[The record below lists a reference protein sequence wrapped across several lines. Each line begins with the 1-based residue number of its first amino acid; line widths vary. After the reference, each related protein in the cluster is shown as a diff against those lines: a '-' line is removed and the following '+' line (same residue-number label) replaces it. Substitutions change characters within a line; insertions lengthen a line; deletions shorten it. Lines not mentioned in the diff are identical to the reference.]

1 MVKPRWGTQSKLV
14 PAKTHILGRTLDR
27 RVVLASAAGAI
38 AAIGAGAYGAAALLS
53 DGGEQAGTPES
64 GAPVSQPA
72 TTAKSAAPTL
82 NAPTVISSRKQTVAN
97 LADGTAL
104 VSSPKLPL
112 FGVGENDLPGLF
124 DGSTADWSEIGSP
137 ASIAVTPVA
146 LADNVPSGM
155 TPAETFGGYDEL
167 AAYLWDNP
175 GAVAVV
181 PVDQVDFRANVLSV
195 QGFDPLRDQQGDAT
209 PIRVAFVGDI
219 VPGRNV
225 SAKIAYY
232 GNDWVRPFRKIAS
245 ELKSYDTVI
254 ANLEGNVSANIP
266 APTDPHTFSFVSD
279 PQFIEGLVYGGIDA
293 VSLANNHSVWNDDGW
308 GLSAFN
314 DTRAA
319 LDQYGIPYFGAGDDL
334 SQASAPWVI
343 ENKGLTVAIYGV
355 DGVTANNEQTAGVLA
370 DYVGATND
378 GGGTNPFSTDQFTSD
393 IQALASQY
401 DVVIP
406 YFHMGV
412 EYIPTPPDWALQ
424 GARTAIDAGATMVV
438 TNHPHLIQGM
448 EVYDGKPIV
457 YSVGNFVFDQMF
469 SNEVRTG
476 SILEIVLQNGKVV
489 GLRPK
494 GVEIVDFHQPRLM
507 TAGEHASLMDRF
519 WASSRMI
526 SG

>member
-1 MVKPRWGTQSKLV
+1 MDKPK
-14 PAKTHILGRTLDR
+14 
-27 RVVLASAAGAI
+27 
-38 AAIGAGAYGAAALLS
+38 
-53 DGGEQAGTPES
+53 S
-64 GAPVSQPA
+64 GA
-72 TTAKSAAPTL
+72 
-82 NAPTVISSRKQTVAN
+82 NAPTSTGVSNRVITRRNAVKTTAAAAAAFGLRARAPRLISANRQAVAN
-97 LADGTAL
+97 LTDGSAVVT
-104 VSSPKLPL
+104 SPKLPL
-112 FGVGENDLPGLF
+112 WGVGENDLPGLYN
-124 DGSTADWSEIGSP
+124 GSTTDWANLGSP
-137 ASIAVTPVA
+137 ASIAVQAVA
-146 LADNVPSGM
+146 LADNVPTGM
-155 TPAETFGGYDEL
+155 NPAQTFASYDEL
-167 AAYLWDNP
+167 ANYLWENP
-175 GAVAVV
+175 GAFAVV
-181 PVDQVDFRANVLSV
+181 PVNQVDFRASVLSV
-195 QGFDPLRDQQGDAT
+195 QGFDPLRDQGGDAT
-209 PIRVAFVGDI
+209 PMRVGFVGDI

-225 SAKIAYY
+225 SAKIQYY
-232 GNDWVRPFRKIAS
+232 GSDWVRPFRKIAP

-254 ANLEGNVSANIP
+254 ANLEGNVSPNIA

-319 LDQYGIPYFGAGDDL
+319 LDQYGIPHFGAGDNLAD
-334 SQASAPWVI
+334 ASAPWVV
-343 ENKGLTVAIYGV
+343 EAKGMKIAIYGV
-355 DGVTANNEQTAGVLA
+355 DGVTANHEQSAGVLA

-378 GGGTNPFSTDQFTSD
+378 GAGTNPFATDQFTSD
-393 IQALASQY
+393 IQSLASQY

-406 YFHMGV
+406 YFHMGI
-412 EYIPTPPDWALQ
+412 EYVPTPPDWALQ
-424 GARTAIDAGATMVV
+424 GARTAIDAGAAMVV

-448 EVYDGKPIV
+448 EVYNGKPIV

-476 SILEIVLQNGKVV
+476 TILEIVLQNKRVV

-519 WASSRMI
+519 WASSKMI

>member
-1 MVKPRWGTQSKLV
+1 MVEPQSRIWK
-14 PAKTHILGRTLDR
+14 RTFDR
-27 RVVLASAAGAI
+27 RTVLGGAVGAGAI
-38 AAIGAGAYGAAALLS
+38 AVGVKSSVAGS
-53 DGGEQAGTPES
+53 
-64 GAPVSQPA
+64 VF
-72 TTAKSAAPTL
+72 
-82 NAPTVISSRKQTVAN
+82 NAPAFISSNKQTVAN
-97 LADGTAL
+97 LVDGTAL

-112 FGVGENDLPGLF
+112 FGVGENDLPGLLS
-124 DGSTADWSEIGSP
+124 GSTTDWSSVGSP
-137 ASIAVTPVA
+137 APIAVKTVA
-146 LADNVPSGM
+146 LADSVPAGM
-155 TPAETFGGYDEL
+155 TPSETFASYDDL
-167 AAYLWDNP
+167 ANHLWDNP
-175 GAVAVV
+175 GSVAVV

-195 QGFDPLRDQQGDAT
+195 QGFDPLRDQAGDAA
-209 PIRVAFVGDI
+209 PMRIAFVGDI

-232 GNDWVRPFRKIAS
+232 GSDWVRPFRKIAP
-245 ELKSYDTVI
+245 ELQSYDTVI
-254 ANLEGNVSANIP
+254 ANLEGNVSSNIA

-279 PQFIEGLVYGGIDA
+279 PAFIEGLVYGGIDA

-308 GLSAFN
+308 GLGAFN

-319 LDQYGIPYFGAGDDL
+319 LDQYGIPHFGAGDNLVD
-334 SQASAPWVI
+334 ASAPWVV
-343 ENKGLTVAIYGV
+343 EAKGLKIAIYGV
-355 DGVTANNEQTAGVLA
+355 DGVTANNEQSAGVLS
-370 DYVGATND
+370 DFVGATAD
-378 GGGTNPFSTDQFTSD
+378 SAGTNPFATDQFISD
-393 IQALASQY
+393 IQSLAEQY

-412 EYIPTPPDWALQ
+412 EYVPVPPDWALQ
-424 GARTAIDAGATMVV
+424 GARNAIDAGATMVV

-448 EVYDGKPIV
+448 EVYNGKPIV

-476 SILEIVLQNGKVV
+476 TILEIVLQNDKVV

-519 WASSRMI
+519 WASSKMI